1 MLSWTT
7 VAGEEWEEGLMDW
20 GRVRARSRE
29 VVPWWGSQTPN
40 NRRAALRLLSPSA
53 QTRHAHGDTC
63 SPSAHGDAAGRS
75 RAGFWRAVRCEVCE
89 R

>member
-1 MLSWTT
+1 
-7 VAGEEWEEGLMDW
+7 MDW
-20 GRVRARSRE
+20 GRVREWS
-29 VVPWWGSQTPN
+29 GFSKTQTPN

-53 QTRHAHGDTC
+53 QTRHAHGDTR

-75 RAGFWRAVRCEVCE
+75 RAGFWRAVRCEMCE